1 MPKANNEVNNTNQSL
16 KISTPLLAGLIALT
30 IAGAVAFLLQLRVA
44 PKMAWAGYLLSFWY
58 VLALAMM
65 ATVFTGIFSIAKS
78 GWQVVFKR
86 VLEGMS
92 SFMPVAAVLAVGI
105 LIFGIPSLYHWADS
119 AHVAHDAILSHKA
132 PFFNL
137 VFFNIRSIIYF
148 SIWIGFAVFFIKN
161 SLAQD
166 VDGKGERTIKMIPKS
181 ALFLIL
187 FALSYSFASFDYIMS
202 VEPHWFSTM
211 YGVYMFA
218 GMMGSGLAMLIL
230 ILALVKKL
238 GYLPEVNENHFHN
251 IAQLLIGFTIF
262 WMYIWFSQFML
273 IWYANIPEE
282 TLFFI
287 PRLQNGWQFI
297 LAALIVVKWLIPFFM
312 LLPRPAKRSIKW
324 LVLVSTII
332 LISQFIDLFFNIF
345 PSVLGTTYGPALTLN
360 VILMWVGALSFFVL
374 WVLLYLSRVNLIA
387 KHDPLLEESM
397 KLKL

>member
-1 MPKANNEVNNTNQSL
+1 MPKANNRVNNTNQSL
-16 KISTPLLAGLIALT
+16 KINTSLLAGLIALT
-30 IAGAVAFLLQLRVA
+30 VVGVAVFLLQLKTA

-65 ATVFTGIFSIAKS
+65 ATVFMGIFSIAKS

-92 SFMPVAAVLAVGI
+92 SFMPVAALLALGI
-105 LIFGIPSLYHWADS
+105 IIFGVPSLYHWSD
-119 AHVAHDAILSHKA
+119 AHAAHDAILVHKSPYLNL
-132 PFFNL
+132 PFFT
-137 VFFNIRSIIYF
+137 IRSIIF
-148 SIWIGFAVFFIKN
+148 FAIWIGFSQLFIRN

-166 VDGKGERTIKMIPKS
+166 QDGKIERTINIIRKS

-187 FALSYSFASFDYIMS
+187 FALTYSFASFDYIMS
-202 VEPHWFSTM
+202 VQPHWFSTM

-230 ILALVKKL
+230 ILALIKKL

-282 TLFFI
+282 TAFFV
-287 PRLQNGWQFI
+287 PRIQNGWQFV
-297 LAALIVVKWLIPFFM
+297 LAALIVMHWLLPFFM

-324 LVLVSTII
+324 LVLVSSVMVTA
-332 LISQFIDLFFNIF
+332 QFIDLFYNIF
-345 PSVLGTTYGPALTLN
+345 PSVLGLENAPQFPITA
-360 VILMWVGALSFFVL
+360 ILMLLGALSFFTL

-387 KHDPLLEESM
+387 PHDPLLEESK

>member
-1 MPKANNEVNNTNQSL
+1 MSKVNNTNQSL
-16 KISTPLLAGLIALT
+16 KINPVLLLGLLALT
-30 IAGAVAFLLQLRVA
+30 VAGVAAFLLQLKSA

-78 GWQVVFKR
+78 GWQVAFKR

-92 SFMPVAAVLAVGI
+92 SFMPIAAILALGI
-105 LIFGIPSLYHWADS
+105 LVFGVPHLYHWSDS
-119 AHVAHDAILSHKA
+119 HALHDAILAHKA
-132 PFFNL
+132 PFLNFP
-137 VFFNIRSIIYF
+137 FFSIRSIIYF

-166 VDGKGERTIKMIPKS
+166 ADGVGERTIKIIPKS

-282 TLFFI
+282 TMFFI
-287 PRLQNGWQFI
+287 PRLTNGWQFV
-297 LAALIVVKWLIPFFM
+297 LAALIVLHWLVPFFM
-312 LLPRPAKRSIKW
+312 LLPRPVKRSVKW
-324 LVLVSTII
+324 LVVISTII
-332 LISQFIDLFFNIF
+332 TISQFIDLFFNIF
-345 PSVLGTTYGPALTLN
+345 PSVIGTTHGPALSLN
-360 VILMWVGALSFFVL
+360 VVLMWLGALSFFVL

-387 KHDPLLEESM
+387 KNDPLLEESLH
-397 KLKL
+397 LKL

>member
-1 MPKANNEVNNTNQSL
+1 MSKVNNTNQSL
-16 KISTPLLAGLIALT
+16 KINPVLLLGLLALT
-30 IAGAVAFLLQLRVA
+30 VAGVAAFLLQLKSA

-78 GWQVVFKR
+78 GWQVAFKR

-92 SFMPVAAVLAVGI
+92 SFMPIAAILALGI
-105 LIFGIPSLYHWADS
+105 LVFGVPHLYHWSDS
-119 AHVAHDAILSHKA
+119 HALHDAILAHKA
-132 PFFNL
+132 PFLNFP
-137 VFFNIRSIIYF
+137 FFSIRSIIYF

-166 VDGKGERTIKMIPKS
+166 ADGVGERTIKIIPKS

-282 TLFFI
+282 TMFFI
-287 PRLQNGWQFI
+287 PRLTNGWQFV
-297 LAALIVVKWLIPFFM
+297 LAALIVLHWLVPFFM
-312 LLPRPAKRSIKW
+312 LLPRPVKRSVKW
-324 LVLVSTII
+324 LVVISTII
-332 LISQFIDLFFNIF
+332 SISQFIDLFFNIF
-345 PSVLGTTYGPALTLN
+345 PSVIGTTHGPALTLN
-360 VILMWVGALSFFVL
+360 VVLMWLGALSFFVL

-387 KHDPLLEESM
+387 KNDPLLEESL

>member
-1 MPKANNEVNNTNQSL
+1 MAKVNNTTQNL
-16 KISTPLLAGLIALT
+16 KINPALLLGLLALT
-30 IAGAVAFLLQLRVA
+30 VAGAAAFLLQLKSA

-92 SFMPVAAVLAVGI
+92 SFMPVAGVLALGI
-105 LIFGIPSLYHWADS
+105 VIFGIPSLYHWADT
-119 AHVAHDAILSHKA
+119 AHVAHDAVLLHKA
-132 PFFNL
+132 PFLN
-137 VFFNIRSIIYF
+137 VPFFSIRVVIYF
-148 SIWIGFAVFFIKN
+148 AIWIGFAVLFIKN

-166 VDGKGERTIKMIPKS
+166 IDGKGERTIKIIPKS

-187 FALSYSFASFDYIMS
+187 FALSYSFASFDFIMS

-238 GYLPEVNENHFHN
+238 GFLPEVNENHFHN

-282 TLFFI
+282 TMFFI
-287 PRLQNGWQFI
+287 PRLTNGWELV
-297 LAALIVVKWLIPFFM
+297 LAALIIIKWLLPFFM
-312 LLPRPAKRSIKW
+312 LLSRSVKRSIKL
-324 LVLVSTII
+324 LVVISVII
-332 LISQFIDLFFNIF
+332 LISQFIDIFYNIF
-345 PSVLGTTYGPALTLN
+345 PSILGTAHAPSLTLN
-360 VILMWVGALSFFVL
+360 VVLMWVGALSFFTL

-387 KHDPLLEESM
+387 KNDPLLEESM